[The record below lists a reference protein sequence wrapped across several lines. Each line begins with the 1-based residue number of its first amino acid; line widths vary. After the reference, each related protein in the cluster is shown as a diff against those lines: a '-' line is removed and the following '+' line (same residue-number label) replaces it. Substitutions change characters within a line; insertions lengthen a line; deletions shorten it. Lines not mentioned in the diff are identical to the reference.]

1 MKFNLRVSLIAI
13 SYFAVAAAAFLQPNI
28 AALYALWLI
37 VAYAALYALLLTIFA
52 RGRTRVA
59 ASGALVA
66 ALTALLFSYFAPDVM
81 PSRMLRAWSGEST
94 NAGQRSMAV
103 VMNEMAVRRKQTAN
117 WETSGIYQS
126 LQKGLVATTRE
137 SAGDAIFVQLAGLA
151 GAVVGALAYQRGVG
165 RMSADELQ

>member
-52 RGRTRVA
+52 RGRTRVS

-66 ALTALLFSYFAPDVM
+66 VLTALLFSYLAPGLM
-81 PSRMLRAWSGEST
+81 PLRMLAAWVVDSIDP
-94 NAGQRSMAV
+94 GQHGMTV
-103 VMNEMAVRRKQTAN
+103 VMNEMAVLRGQMAN
-117 WETSGIYQS
+117 WETSGVYQS
-126 LQKGLVATTRE
+126 LHQDLVTTTRE
-137 SAGDAIFVQLAGLA
+137 CAGDAIFVQLAGLA
-151 GAVVGALAYQRGVG
+151 GAVVGALACQREVG